1 MYSMKLISFLE
12 QGFSNIP
19 RYKPFQPDWLPQPT
33 LLVGQVWFAGLAEL
47 AGQAGLVSLE
57 NPIGLVEAS
66 VLAWLADQFW
76 LVVSPGP

>member
-33 LLVGQVWFAGLAEL
+33 LLVGLVWFAEL
-47 AGQAGLVSLE
+47 AGHAGLVSQE